1 MNVKQTLLCNNELY
15 LYVYLHEH
23 VICSKIRIT
32 IESQACSEVV
42 MILQLATY
50 LAEWNILTVHK

>member
-42 MILQLATY
+42 MDNGE
-50 LAEWNILTVHK
+50 AERVFYICEGRKAY